1 MYNGRAYYETKD
13 SEVAQV
19 VPISSIQL
27 RSTSSPPFTFPFTR
41 PDIDSR
47 VGSDTVELPTCPI
60 CLERLDVQVSG
71 LIQILCQHSYHCS
84 CLLKWG
90 DSRSVAD

>member
-1 MYNGRAYYETKD
+1 MYNGRPYHDTKD

-27 RSTSSPPFTFPFTR
+27 KSSSNPPFTFPST
-41 PDIDSR
+41 PQIEESQGKANDE
-47 VGSDTVELPTCPI
+47 VELPTCPI
-60 CLERLDVQVSG
+60 CLERLDVNVSG
-71 LIQILCQHSYHCS
+71 LVQILCQHSYHCS

-90 DSRSVAD
+90 DSR

>member
-1 MYNGRAYYETKD
+1 MYNGRSYHDTQD

-27 RSTSSPPFTFPFTR
+27 KATSNPPFTFPYVS
-41 PDIDSR
+41 PDIDGGGDDKS
-47 VGSDTVELPTCPI
+47 VELPTCPI

-71 LIQILCQHSYHCS
+71 LVQILCQHSYHCH

-90 DSRSVAD
+90 DSR

>member
-1 MYNGRAYYETKD
+1 MYNGRSYHDTKD

-27 RSTSSPPFTFPFTR
+27 KSSSNPPFTFPQAPEIEET
-41 PDIDSR
+41 
-47 VGSDTVELPTCPI
+47 GKQSDAVELPTCPI
-60 CLERLDVQVSG
+60 CLERLDSHVSG
-71 LIQILCQHSYHCS
+71 LVQILCQHSYHCS

-90 DSRSVAD
+90 DSR